1 MTLLVKILILCIVTN
16 FTIVAAISSRDNY
29 HKRNGADLEIHDS
42 PRRIGFIFFT
52 CFFTGI
58 ITSVYQGVIDLHSL
72 FSSPIGTRILDVILV
87 YRTLLHVVARVLT
100 LMIFFFCLPPVEPR
114 RSTLPRTWE
123 NDLLHAQ

>member
-1 MTLLVKILILCIVTN
+1 MTLLVKLLFLCIVTN
-16 FTIVAAISSRDNY
+16 FTIVAAMASRDSSEIGPDG
-29 HKRNGADLEIHDS
+29 KIHDS

-58 ITSVYQGVIDLHSL
+58 ITAVYQGVIDLHSL

-123 NDLLHAQ
+123 ND